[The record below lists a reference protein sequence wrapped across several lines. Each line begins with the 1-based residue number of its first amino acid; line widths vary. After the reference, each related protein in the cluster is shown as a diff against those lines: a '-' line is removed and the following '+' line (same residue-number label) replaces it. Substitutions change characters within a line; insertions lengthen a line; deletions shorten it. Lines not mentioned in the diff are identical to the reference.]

1 MTSVNQIFTLLKF
14 PYLKFLSQRNKCN
27 IYVLFIYLFVWD
39 LGFVQGIETNKHQTK
54 AEKGEL
60 CEIKEEKDFAL
71 RTVFPTLKS
80 IGAGQ
85 VLLREV

>member
-1 MTSVNQIFTLLKF
+1 MQ
-14 PYLKFLSQRNKCN
+14 YLCL
-27 IYVLFIYLFVWD
+27 IYLFVCLR
-39 LGFVQGIETNKHQTK
+39 LGLCTRYRNKRTPK

-60 CEIKEEKDFAL
+60 CEIKGEKDFAL
-71 RTVFPTLKS
+71 RTVFPTMKS